1 MNLVVELPFA
11 MHPLDMDDELEA
23 TGIELIQAYARLRD
37 TVLQAYESGYT
48 VSRIS
53 ELTGLSL
60 EIVVEVVREGGG

>member
-11 MHPLDMDDELEA
+11 MGPLDMDDELEA
-23 TGIELIQAYARLRD
+23 TRVEL
-37 TVLQAYESGYT
+37 VQAYERMREAVLRAYDIGYT

-60 EIVVEVVREGGG
+60 EIVVEVVREGN

>member
-11 MHPLDMDDELEA
+11 MGPLDMDDELEA
-23 TGIELIQAYARLRD
+23 TRVEL
-37 TVLQAYESGYT
+37 VQAYERMREAVLRAYDIGYT

-60 EIVVEVVREGGG
+60 EIVVEVVRERN